1 MLQLNKDH
9 MKGND
14 KQDHVQ
20 TWEFW
25 YDNTVHT
32 KKYNQS
38 VQKVQWQ
45 YMMYIIYCYLEK
57 HKNCLFDTKT
67 VIGILV
73 N

>member
-1 MLQLNKDH
+1 

-20 TWEFW
+20 TLEFW
-25 YDNTVHT
+25 CDNTVHT

-38 VQKVQWQ
+38 VQKVQCT

-57 HKNCLFDTKT
+57 QEKLFA
-67 VIGILV
+67 
-73 N
+73 